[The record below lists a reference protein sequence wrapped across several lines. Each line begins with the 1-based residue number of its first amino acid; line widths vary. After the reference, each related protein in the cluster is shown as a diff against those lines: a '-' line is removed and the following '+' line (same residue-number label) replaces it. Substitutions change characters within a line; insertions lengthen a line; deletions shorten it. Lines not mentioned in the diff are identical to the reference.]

1 MQPADG
7 RRFLT
12 QNLRPAAG
20 KARAE
25 AATLLAQA
33 LTYGQAAVTPDETMR
48 EIDAQKLRPVYLV
61 VGQERHL
68 AEQVVRRL
76 REEVARAGVAGLN
89 DDTLTAGADSVEAVL
104 GAAKTLPMLAKRR
117 FLLVRDVDKWDGEKA
132 EAKAASKKVPRE
144 PPLDRLAS
152 YAEDPNPS
160 TVLVLWAA
168 KLDKRRRLYTSAKK
182 AGFLVTAEPLDR
194 RELPEFIQR
203 QAEVRGA
210 RIARGDA
217 QLLLDLCGSD
227 LAALA
232 DAIERLSLYVGAGG
246 SIDSQARS
254 DLVVRIRTDS
264 VWELVG
270 AVGRRDAGRALAV
283 LADVYDPADRG
294 LKLVSV
300 LAWATRQ
307 LLRFD
312 GARKQGLDSNEA
324 AKAAG
329 APPFKARDLE
339 EQLRHLSS
347 DTLSRWILVL
357 GAADLDLKGG
367 TRRPAESVLERMV
380 LDLCLPG

>member
-1 MQPADG
+1 
-7 RRFLT
+7 L
-12 QNLRPAAG
+12 
-20 KARAE
+20 
-25 AATLLAQA
+25 
-33 LTYGQAAVTPDETMR
+33 TPDEAIG
-48 EIDAQKLRPVYLV
+48 EIDSQKLRPVYLV

-76 REEVARAGVAGLN
+76 REEVARTGVAGLN
-89 DDTLTAGADSVEAVL
+89 DDTLTAGADNVDAVL
-104 GAAKTLPMLAKRR
+104 AAAKTLPMLAKRR
-117 FLLVRDVDKWDGEKA
+117 FLLVRDLDRWDGEKA
-132 EAKAASKKVPRE
+132 EAKPVSAKGSAKKVPRE

-152 YAEDPNPS
+152 YSEDPNPS
-160 TVLVLWAA
+160 TVLVLWAT

-203 QAEVRGA
+203 QAELRGS
-210 RIARGDA
+210 RIARNDA

-227 LAALA
+227 LAALV

-246 SIDSQARS
+246 SIDSKAIS
-254 DLVVRIRTDS
+254 ELVVRIRTDS

-283 LADVYDPADRG
+283 LADVYDPSDRG

-312 GARKQGLDSNEA
+312 AARKQGLDSNDA

-329 APPFKARDLE
+329 APPFKARELE
-339 EQLRHLSS
+339 EQLRQLPAEN
-347 DTLSRWILVL
+347 LSRWILVL
-357 GAADLDLKGG
+357 AATDLDLKGG
-367 TRRPAESVLERMV
+367 TRRPPEAVMERMV